1 MRLVLAPFFV
11 KLRAAEIFNPAV
23 TMVADPSVNRYM
35 ESAMLPDDGL
45 YGLLDAEPTLGA
57 GATADRVA
65 NLDDG
70 DFAVVLL
77 QALTRMAVRSKRRQ
91 ADLTAALRGAD
102 IVADPARVRSAL
114 KILRAQGAIEN
125 LVPLSDGGLLLSV
138 TQNGSNRAAPAP
150 QWLPLDDFDVT
161 AG

>member
-1 MRLVLAPFFV
+1 MNGVILSDDIRSALREAETPPAPS
-11 KLRAAEIFNPAV
+11 AE
-23 TMVADPSVNRYM
+23 S
-35 ESAMLPDDGL
+35 
-45 YGLLDAEPTLGA
+45 
-57 GATADRVA
+57 DRVA

-91 ADLTAALRGAD
+91 ADLTAALHGAG
-102 IVADPARVRSAL
+102 IAADPARVRAAL

-138 TQNGSNRAAPAP
+138 TQKGSNRAAPAP
-150 QWLPLDDFDVT
+150 QWLPLEDFDVT